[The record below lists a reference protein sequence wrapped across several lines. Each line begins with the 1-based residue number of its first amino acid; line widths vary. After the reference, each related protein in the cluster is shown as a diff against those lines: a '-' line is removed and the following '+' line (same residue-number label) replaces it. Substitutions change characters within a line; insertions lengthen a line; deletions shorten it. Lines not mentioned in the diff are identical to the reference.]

1 MTTLSVRVADTL
13 AGKLAKVAKESERS
27 KSFIIQK
34 ALETYLEDYAD
45 LQIALNRLS
54 DAADPV
60 VSRRWGSGLD
70 MRHAQQ
76 RLCRVSRPDPTSLGG
91 CLVNC
96 PKPDGSAMATCK
108 IGDPAREGRVING
121 RAKCGA
127 RPYRWRYPKSSTS
140 GWNKA
145 SQTGGRFRAF

>member
-13 AGKLAKVAKESERS
+13 AGKLTKVAKESERS

-60 VSRRWGSGLD
+60 VSGKD
-70 MRHAQQ
+70 MRK
-76 RLCRVSRPDPTSLGG
+76 SLG
-91 CLVNC
+91 L
-96 PKPDGSAMATCK
+96 
-108 IGDPAREGRVING
+108 
-121 RAKCGA
+121 
-127 RPYRWRYPKSSTS
+127 
-140 GWNKA
+140 
-145 SQTGGRFRAF
+145 